1 MPLGKVLAR
10 GRITVPRTIRN
21 AAGLKPGDV
30 VSFRVTGP
38 DTVELTIL
46 PRLRLAEALER
57 YRIAGVIDEA
67 EARAQWQAQAAMEAL
82 STGDA

>member
-30 VSFRVTGP
+30 VSFQVTGP
-38 DTVELTIL
+38 GTVELTIL
-46 PRLRLAEALER
+46 PRLRLTEALER
-57 YRIAGVIDEA
+57 YRIEGPIDEV
-67 EARAQWQAQAAMEAL
+67 EARVQWQAQAATEL
-82 STGDA
+82 LGTGDA